1 MQVRHDL
8 YVSDIKARN
17 HIFHMFDNL
26 IILSLR
32 SSVFTR
38 CMPPYWSRHIGFGR
52 HIGVAR
58 HIATTI
64 LVVCNVHL

>member
-8 YVSDIKARN
+8 YVTDIKARA
-17 HIFHMFDNL
+17 ITFFTCFDNL

-32 SSVFTR
+32 SIVFTR

-58 HIATTI
+58 HIATTT
-64 LVVCNVHL
+64 LGSV